1 LILRKNRVS
10 QVQAAGEFCSLPA
23 PDFAMTD
30 YQRIAAALTYLRA
43 NFRNQPSLEQLA
55 EQAHWSPFHF
65 QRKFQEW
72 AGVSP
77 KKFLQYL
84 SLDHA
89 KRLLRQQV
97 SVAEAA
103 YETGLS
109 GTGRLHDL
117 FVTLEAMTPGEY
129 RQGGA
134 ALAIAY
140 SFGESP
146 FGTYLI
152 ASTAKGICKLVFTED
167 ETTALQEL
175 RREWPGALLTLGS
188 APIHS
193 QVARF
198 FAREFMPT
206 DRLHLHL
213 KGTSFQLKIWESLLR
228 IPEGELRTYAQLA
241 GAAGNGAAVRAAG
254 TAIGANPVGYLIPCH
269 RVIRHTGELG
279 QYRWGDARKAALV
292 GWEAARVEMPLTEK
306 APDLIGS
313 FWAGEP
319 IKCGTTPIPDAG

>member
-1 LILRKNRVS
+1 
-10 QVQAAGEFCSLPA
+10 
-23 PDFAMTD
+23 MTD
-30 YQRIAAALTYLRA
+30 YERIAAALAFTRA
-43 NFRNQPSLEQLA
+43 NFQQQPTLEQLA

-89 KRLLRQQV
+89 KRMLQQQV

-134 ALAIAY
+134 SLAIVY
-140 SFGESP
+140 SFGECQ
-146 FGTYLI
+146 FGPYLV
-152 ASTAKGICKLVFTED
+152 ASTAKGICKLVFVED
-167 ETTALQEL
+167 VTKALSDL
-175 RREWPGALLTLGS
+175 RQEWPNATLV
-188 APIHS
+188 AAEEPAHT

-198 FAREFMPT
+198 FARTFQPT

-213 KGTSFQLKIWESLLR
+213 KGTPFQLKIWESLLR

-241 GAAGNGAAVRAAG
+241 TAAENGAAVRATG

-269 RVIRHTGELG
+269 RVIRQTGELG
-279 QYRWGDARKAALV
+279 QYRWGTTRKAALI
-292 GWEAARVEMPLTEK
+292 GWEAARQV
-306 APDLIGS
+306 I
-313 FWAGEP
+313 
-319 IKCGTTPIPDAG
+319 

>member
-1 LILRKNRVS
+1 
-10 QVQAAGEFCSLPA
+10 
-23 PDFAMTD
+23 MTD
-30 YQRIAAALTYLRA
+30 YQRIAAALAYAGTHFQA
-43 NFRNQPSLEQLA
+43 QPTLA
-55 EQAHWSPFHF
+55 ELAAQAHWSPFHF

-84 SLDHA
+84 SLAHA
-89 KRLLRQQV
+89 KRMLRQQV

-129 RQGGA
+129 RHGGT

-140 SFGESP
+140 SVGESP
-146 FGTYLI
+146 FGSYLV
-152 ASTAKGICKLVFTED
+152 ASTAKGICKLIFMED
-167 ETTALQEL
+167 PAEALADL
-175 RREWPGALLTLGS
+175 RQEWPCATLTPS
-188 APIHS
+188 ANPTHA

-198 FAREFMPT
+198 FNRKFGPT

-213 KGTSFQLKIWESLLR
+213 KGTPFQLKIWESLLR

-241 GAAGNGAAVRAAG
+241 AGAGYGAAVRAAG

-269 RVIRHTGELG
+269 RVIRQTGELG
-279 QYRWGDARKAALV
+279 QYRWGAPRKAALL
-292 GWEAARVEMPLTEK
+292 GWEAARTDAQLSGESPYTIEK
-306 APDLIGS
+306 
-313 FWAGEP
+313 EQ
-319 IKCGTTPIPDAG
+319 

>member
-1 LILRKNRVS
+1 
-10 QVQAAGEFCSLPA
+10 
-23 PDFAMTD
+23 MTD

-43 NFRNQPSLEQLA
+43 NFQAQPGLEELA

-89 KRLLRQQV
+89 KQMLRQQA
-97 SVAEAA
+97 SVADAA

-129 RQGGA
+129 RHGGA
-134 ALAIAY
+134 ALAIQY

-146 FGTYLI
+146 FGTYLV
-152 ASTAKGICKLVFTED
+152 ASTAKGICKLVFVED
-167 ETTALQEL
+167 EQAALAEL
-175 RREWPGALLTLGS
+175 RLEWPNALLMQAET
-188 APIHS
+188 AAHA

-198 FAREFMPT
+198 FARDFAPT

-213 KGTSFQLKIWESLLR
+213 KGTAFQLKIWESLLR
-228 IPEGELRTYAQLA
+228 IPEGQLRTYSQLA
-241 GAAGNGAAVRAAG
+241 VAAENSAAVRAAG

-269 RVIRHTGELG
+269 RVIRGTGEFG
-279 QYRWGDARKAALV
+279 QYRWGAPRKAVML
-292 GWEAARVEMPLTEK
+292 GWEAARTSAE
-306 APDLIGS
+306 
-313 FWAGEP
+313 
-319 IKCGTTPIPDAG
+319 TTVPMTTAAA

>member
-1 LILRKNRVS
+1 
-10 QVQAAGEFCSLPA
+10 
-23 PDFAMTD
+23 MTD
-30 YQRIAAALTYLRA
+30 YHRIAAALAYLRA
-43 NFRNQPSLEQLA
+43 NFQAQPGLELLA

-129 RQGGA
+129 RHGGA
-134 ALAIAY
+134 ALAIRY

-146 FGTYLI
+146 FGAYLV
-152 ASTAKGICKLVFTED
+152 ASTDKGICKLAFVD
-167 ETTALQEL
+167 EPAAAIDEL
-175 RREWPGALLTLGS
+175 RREWPNAALAAKAT
-188 APIHS
+188 AAHA

-198 FAREFMPT
+198 FARDFGPT

-213 KGTSFQLKIWESLLR
+213 KGTAFQLKIWESLLHV
-228 IPEGELRTYAQLA
+228 PEGELRTYAQLA
-241 GAAGNGAAVRAAG
+241 EAAENGAAVRAAG

-269 RVIRHTGELG
+269 RVIRQTGELG
-279 QYRWGDARKAALV
+279 QYRWGATRKAALL
-292 GWEAARVEMPLTEK
+292 GWEAARAETFN
-306 APDLIGS
+306 I
-313 FWAGEP
+313 
-319 IKCGTTPIPDAG
+319 

>member
-1 LILRKNRVS
+1 
-10 QVQAAGEFCSLPA
+10 
-23 PDFAMTD
+23 MTD
-30 YQRIAAALTYLRA
+30 YQRIAAALSFLQA
-43 NFRNQPSLEQLA
+43 NFQTQPSLEEAA
-55 EQAHWSPFHF
+55 ERARWSPFHF

-89 KRLLRQQV
+89 KQLLRQQA

-129 RQGGA
+129 RHGGA
-134 ALAIAY
+134 ALAIQY

-146 FGTYLI
+146 FGTYLV
-152 ASTAKGICKLVFTED
+152 ASTAKGICKLVFVDD
-167 ETTALQEL
+167 EQAALAEL
-175 RREWPGALLTLGS
+175 RQEWPNALLTP
-188 APIHS
+188 AETAVHA

-198 FAREFMPT
+198 FARTFSPT

-213 KGTSFQLKIWESLLR
+213 KGTAFQLKIWESLLR
-228 IPEGELRTYAQLA
+228 IPEGQLRTYSQLA
-241 GAAGNGAAVRAAG
+241 AAAENGAAVRAAG

-269 RVIRHTGELG
+269 RVIRGTGEFG
-279 QYRWGDARKAALV
+279 QYRWGATRKAALL
-292 GWEAARVEMPLTEK
+292 GWEAAQTIRIHE
-306 APDLIGS
+306 A
-313 FWAGEP
+313 A
-319 IKCGTTPIPDAG
+319 

>member
-1 LILRKNRVS
+1 
-10 QVQAAGEFCSLPA
+10 
-23 PDFAMTD
+23 MTD

-43 NFRNQPSLEQLA
+43 NFQAQPSLEKVA
-55 EQAHWSPFHF
+55 EQVNWSPFLF

-77 KKFLQYL
+77 KKILQYL

-89 KRLLRQQV
+89 KRMLRRQI

-129 RQGGA
+129 RHGGA
-134 ALAIAY
+134 ALAIQY
-140 SFGESP
+140 SFGDSP
-146 FGTYLI
+146 FGTYLV
-152 ASTAKGICKLVFTED
+152 ASTAKGICKLAFMED
-167 ETTALQEL
+167 EAVALTEL
-175 RREWPGALLTLGS
+175 REEWPNATLIAEKS
-188 APIHS
+188 AFHA

-198 FAREFMPT
+198 FARVFAPA

-213 KGTSFQLKIWESLLR
+213 KGTAFQLKIWESLLR
-228 IPEGELRTYAQLA
+228 VPEGELRTYAQV
-241 GAAGNGAAVRAAG
+241 AAAAESGAAVRAAG

-269 RVIRHTGELG
+269 RVIRGTGELG
-279 QYRWGDARKAALV
+279 QYRWGATRKAALV
-292 GWEAARVEMPLTEK
+292 GWEGARTQQAHSLEIS
-306 APDLIGS
+306 APG
-313 FWAGEP
+313 
-319 IKCGTTPIPDAG
+319 

>member
-1 LILRKNRVS
+1 
-10 QVQAAGEFCSLPA
+10 
-23 PDFAMTD
+23 MTD
-30 YQRIAAALTYLRA
+30 YQRIEAALAYAQTH
-43 NFRNQPSLEQLA
+43 FQTQPDLEEMA
-55 EQAHWSPFHF
+55 AQAHWSPFHF

-89 KRLLRQQV
+89 KQLLRQQA

-103 YETGLS
+103 HETGLS

-134 ALAIAY
+134 ALAIRY

-146 FGTYLI
+146 FGHYLV
-152 ASTAKGICKLVFTED
+152 ASTDKGICKLVFADDED
-167 ETTALQEL
+167 AAVAEL
-175 RREWPGALLTLGS
+175 RLEWPQATFM
-188 APIHS
+188 AEKTAAHA

-198 FAREFMPT
+198 FAREFMSA

-213 KGTSFQLKIWESLLR
+213 KGTPFQLKIWESLLR
-228 IPEGELRTYAQLA
+228 VPEGQRCTYSQLA
-241 GAAGNGAAVRAAG
+241 DAADNGAAVRAAG
-254 TAIGANPVGYLIPCH
+254 TAIGANPVAYLIPCH
-269 RVIRHTGELG
+269 RVIRGTGELG
-279 QYRWGDARKAALV
+279 QYRWGASRKAALL
-292 GWEAARVEMPLTEK
+292 GWEAARTE
-306 APDLIGS
+306 ALP
-313 FWAGEP
+313 AEVN
-319 IKCGTTPIPDAG
+319 

>member
-1 LILRKNRVS
+1 
-10 QVQAAGEFCSLPA
+10 
-23 PDFAMTD
+23 MTD
-30 YQRIAAALTYLRA
+30 YQRIAAALTFAGA
-43 NFRNQPSLEQLA
+43 NFQAQPSLEQLA

-89 KRLLRQQV
+89 KRMLRQNA

-103 YETGLS
+103 YQTGLS
-109 GTGRLHDL
+109 GTGRLHNL

-129 RQGGA
+129 RHGGA
-134 ALAIAY
+134 ALLIQY
-140 SFGESP
+140 SLGESP
-146 FGTYLI
+146 FGPYLV
-152 ASTAKGICKLVFTED
+152 ASTAKGICKLVFVED
-167 ETTALQEL
+167 AETALAEL
-175 RREWPGALLTLGS
+175 RQEWPNATL
-188 APIHS
+188 AAEETAFHR

-198 FAREFMPT
+198 FARDFTPA

-213 KGTSFQLKIWESLLR
+213 KGTAFQLKVWEALLR

-241 GAAGNGAAVRAAG
+241 TAAENGAAVRATG

-269 RVIRHTGELG
+269 RVIRGTGELG
-279 QYRWGDARKAALV
+279 QYRWGTSRKAALL
-292 GWEAARVEMPLTEK
+292 GWEAAWM
-306 APDLIGS
+306 
-313 FWAGEP
+313 
-319 IKCGTTPIPDAG
+319 DAALATG